1 MSVYEAEKIY
11 PDISTPS
18 APPLDDVESNT
29 FRLKNI
35 SEIENFLA
43 REIIE
48 RDRLCKKFNRYTQ
61 ALNYVDQG
69 LLAGTI
75 ICTGGGLTTILTGI
89 GTPAAIVFGSL
100 GLLAVI
106 TQGILNKTAQVYL
119 QKAQKHHDIRLAA
132 QTVLDGISIN
142 ISKAIEDGHIDH
154 LEYQKIVQEKQR
166 YLAIKNQ
173 IRTKVKKMIKN
184 ITQEQREEIL
194 RQGRQEGREDFLKQ
208 IANSSGI
215 RHVNAI

>member
-18 APPLDDVESNT
+18 APLDDVESNT

-48 RDRLCKKFNRYTQ
+48 RDRLCKKFKRYTQ

-75 ICTGGGLTTILTGI
+75 ICTGGDLTTILTGI
-89 GTPAAIVFGSL
+89 GTPAAIAFGSL
-100 GLLAVI
+100 GLLSAI
-106 TQGILNKTAQVYL
+106 LQGILNKTALVYL

-142 ISKAIEDGHIDH
+142 ISKAIEGSHIDH
-154 LEYQKIVQEKQR
+154 LEYQKIVQEKQC

-194 RQGRQEGREDFLKQ
+194 KQGRQEGREDFLKQ
-208 IANSSGI
+208 ITNSSDI